1 MRVNSKSVRALMN
14 HARVSIQ
21 LGYSETAIA
30 DFDQIIKLEP
40 ENAQAYNS
48 RGYER
53 YMLGRQYDAI
63 EDFTAAIRFAPQAS
77 PPYENR
83 GRCYFLLSQYEK
95 ALADYNE
102 ALRLDPQNHNAL
114 IDRARLFATAS
125 DEHLRNGAAAIDDA
139 KRACELQGWKNYYA
153 LAALAAAHA
162 ETGDFE
168 QAIAMQERAN
178 TLVTGAP
185 LERGQGLVHL
195 YKSGNPDRH
204 NPQLA
209 EVL

>member
-1 MRVNSKSVRALMN
+1 MRALTN
-14 HARVSIQ
+14 HARVSIL
-21 LGYSETAIA
+21 LGYSETAIS
-30 DFDQIIKLEP
+30 DFDAIIRLEP

-63 EDFTAAIRFAPQAS
+63 EDFTAAIRLAPQAS
-77 PPYENR
+77 VPYENR
-83 GRCYFLLSQYEK
+83 GRSYFVLSQFAK
-95 ALADYNE
+95 AIADYNE
-102 ALRLDPQNHNAL
+102 ALRLDPNNHNAL
-114 IDRARLFATAS
+114 IDRARLYATAS
-125 DEHLRNGAAAIDDA
+125 DEEFRNGAAAIDDA
-139 KRACELQGWKNYYA
+139 KRACELQAWKNYYA
-153 LAALAAAHA
+153 MAALAAAFA
-162 ETGDFE
+162 ENGDFE

-178 TLVTGAP
+178 TLVTGAL